1 MSRLADL
8 LDAMNRKQTTV
19 PTQHSTQMERCVRCG
34 RLAQFARATV
44 DGDGV
49 DVREYRCGVCG
60 NEFDVRRATR

>member
-1 MSRLADL
+1 MSRFADL

-34 RLAQFARATV
+34 RLAQFVLARA
-44 DGDGV
+44 DSGV